1 MESSSL
7 RVTQRWAQPKS
18 PNSRADTLHP
28 SDSITFSSLPYGVP
42 SWRGEEPPP
51 DPVCA
56 ALPGAAAEGWM
67 RFWGQ
72 RGCPCHRASPA
83 LEMQP
88 HGNIITA
95 KRQKCPVK
103 GCAPRLCYAPARSG
117 LFSRWVLALHGYLS
131 NCWQQAVNIARYSS
145 SRQLLPETR
154 THGAT

>member
-1 MESSSL
+1 MGTTQISQLPCGHTAPFRLHHLQLPSL
-7 RVTQRWAQPKS
+7 RRSFVDR
-18 PNSRADTLHP
+18 
-28 SDSITFSSLPYGVP
+28 
-42 SWRGEEPPP
+42 EEPPP

-56 ALPGAAAEGWM
+56 ALPGAAAEGWV

-95 KRQKCPVK
+95 KRQKRPVK
-103 GCAPRLCYAPARSG
+103 GCSPRLRYAPARSG